1 MKQRNNSTGSKASSS
16 KAPKK
21 GSNPYVG
28 DPRTLEAKKRGYPAR
43 SVFKLE
49 EIQKKMQ
56 LLRRGMRVLDLG
68 AAPGSWSLYAM
79 QQVGAEGR
87 VLAIDI
93 SQITQSFGPNV
104 TVVQGDAF
112 DLGGE
117 TLARYAP
124 YDVVLSDMAPKTSG
138 VKMRDQAASFE
149 LFVRAMEVAQ
159 TFGKPENC
167 AFVVKI
173 FMGPE
178 FNEAI
183 ELAKKTFKKTKVI
196 RPEGTRPSSKEVF
209 LVGQGL
215 RSGGY
220 AKPAPARLGAADPTE
235 PSIEPRAVVEKDES
249 SSQASAT
256 HEPRQ
261 S

>member
-1 MKQRNNSTGSKASSS
+1 MTQRSRPSTSNSPKKAS
-16 KAPKK
+16 APKK

-87 VLAIDI
+87 VLAVDI
-93 SQITQSFGPNV
+93 SHITQAFGPNV

-112 DLGGE
+112 DLGSE

-149 LFVRAMEVAQ
+149 LFVRALEVAQ
-159 TFGKPENC
+159 TFGKADGC
-167 AFVVKI
+167 SFVVKI

-215 RSGGY
+215 RTGG
-220 AKPAPARLGAADPTE
+220 AVKRAPAPLQPSGASEPVTGSGSLARAKYSPAENERP
-235 PSIEPRAVVEKDES
+235 ACAK
-249 SSQASAT
+249 
-256 HEPRQ
+256 
-261 S
+261 